1 MTEQEL
7 AEILKYS
14 SPTTL
19 LIITWNNVLQ
29 ELFCPFKVKV
39 RHPVGTLKEGEIVWV
54 ENIKVTI
61 ELTTVFIVQGRAY
74 YYYHFE
80 IIDPD

>member
-19 LIITWNNVLQ
+19 LIITWNNLLK

-39 RHPVGTLKEGEIVWV
+39 KHPVGTLEKREMVWV

-61 ELTTVFIVQGRAY
+61 ELTTVFIVQRRAY